1 MKADDANLLEF
12 LKKGTQFVVPIYQR
26 VYSWEASECERLWD
40 DIVQA
45 GRHDTIGAHFTG
57 SIVYVEKEQSS
68 RTSVEPD
75 LIIDGQQRVTTVTLI
90 LAALAAQLEQ
100 LPEADQEPVEG
111 FAPRKIRGLYLTNPL
126 EDGERAFKLI
136 LSQGDKEALK
146 TVVRHAP
153 IPTDASS
160 RVFTNYALFVTKLAD
175 PALDLVSVCLG
186 LKKLI
191 VVDVKLTRGVDHPQL
206 VFEAMN
212 STGKKLSQAD
222 LIRNFVLMDLPP
234 ADQSWLYEGYW
245 YPMEHEFAGAHEARF
260 DEFVR
265 HYLTLKTGSTP
276 RFGDI
281 YDAFKTHAFELETV
295 GTTRESLVIDLA
307 QHARWFVAM
316 ALGKEPDPVLGGAFA
331 EIEQLRATVVYPLL
345 LRLYADYYSGVLSQR
360 DFVKIVQHV
369 ISYLFRRTI
378 CRIPTNSLNKTF
390 AGFASAIDPAKYV
403 ESVEAR
409 FLTLSTYKRFPT
421 DQEFGESLRTEDLY
435 SLQRA
440 PYFFRT
446 MENHGRKEEV
456 STADYTIEHI
466 MPQNEVLHPDW
477 QRDLGPEWKDVQAR
491 LLHTLGNLTLTG
503 YNPELSD
510 RPFLEKRDMEGGFR
524 NSPLRL
530 NRGLGELEV
539 WNETAIERRAA
550 ELATQAIGI
559 WKRPALSEDL
569 LAGYRTKF
577 AEPTGFDWTLTHDV
591 LDAVPAGRWTGYHYL
606 GEAVG
611 TAAQAIANHVSKCPV
626 CEH

>member
-90 LAALAAQLEQ
+90 LAALTAQLEQ
-100 LPEADQEPVEG
+100 LPEDDQEPVEG

-136 LSQGDKEALK
+136 LSQEDKEALK
-146 TVVRHAP
+146 TVIRQAP

-245 YPMEHEFAGAHEARF
+245 YPMEHEFAGVHEARF

-265 HYLTLKTGSTP
+265 HYLTLKTGSTRALATSTTP
-276 RFGDI
+276 SRPTPSSWKQSARPARASSSI
-281 YDAFKTHAFELETV
+281 WRSTHA
-295 GTTRESLVIDLA
+295 GS
-307 QHARWFVAM
+307 
-316 ALGKEPDPVLGGAFA
+316 
-331 EIEQLRATVVYPLL
+331 
-345 LRLYADYYSGVLSQR
+345 
-360 DFVKIVQHV
+360 
-369 ISYLFRRTI
+369 
-378 CRIPTNSLNKTF
+378 
-390 AGFASAIDPAKYV
+390 
-403 ESVEAR
+403 
-409 FLTLSTYKRFPT
+409 
-421 DQEFGESLRTEDLY
+421 
-435 SLQRA
+435 
-440 PYFFRT
+440 
-446 MENHGRKEEV
+446 
-456 STADYTIEHI
+456 
-466 MPQNEVLHPDW
+466 
-477 QRDLGPEWKDVQAR
+477 
-491 LLHTLGNLTLTG
+491 
-503 YNPELSD
+503 
-510 RPFLEKRDMEGGFR
+510 
-524 NSPLRL
+524 
-530 NRGLGELEV
+530 
-539 WNETAIERRAA
+539 
-550 ELATQAIGI
+550 
-559 WKRPALSEDL
+559 
-569 LAGYRTKF
+569 
-577 AEPTGFDWTLTHDV
+577 
-591 LDAVPAGRWTGYHYL
+591 
-606 GEAVG
+606 
-611 TAAQAIANHVSKCPV
+611 
-626 CEH
+626 